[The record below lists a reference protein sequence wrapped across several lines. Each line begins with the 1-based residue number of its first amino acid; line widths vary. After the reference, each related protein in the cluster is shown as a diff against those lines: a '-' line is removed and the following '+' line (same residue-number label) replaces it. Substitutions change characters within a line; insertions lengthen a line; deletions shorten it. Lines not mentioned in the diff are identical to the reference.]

1 MFPGGDDFSAAPLTS
16 YGTLAVE
23 RTRLLLRVQSIA
35 WETEGIRVYELRDPN
50 GRELPGFTPGAHI
63 ELGVPGGWKRS
74 FSLINLPEDRRR
86 YVIAVYREPNGR
98 GGSKALHEKVR
109 IGDLIETDSPINN
122 FPTVDGAGPF
132 VFIAGGIGITPF
144 LPMLERVAR
153 AGHRLDLYYSV
164 RTRGAVAFMERLS
177 LHGDRLHLVVT
188 REPGGHRLNIADVV
202 MHAPLGAQLYCCG
215 PKSMLDDFNAAIF
228 DRDPTCVHV
237 EYFAP
242 VEPAA
247 TTGGFLVELART
259 GRSIAVPPGKTILQ
273 TLLDEG
279 LDIPCS
285 CLEGVC
291 GTCETRVID
300 GVPDHRD
307 AVLTKQERQAGKTMM
322 ICCSGAKSEKLVL
335 DI

>member
-1 MFPGGDDFSAAPLTS
+1 M
-16 YGTLAVE
+16 E

-35 WETEGIRVYELRDPN
+35 WETEGILVFEFRDPN
-50 GRELPGFTPGAHI
+50 GQELPDFTPGAHI
-63 ELGVPGGWKRS
+63 ELSVPGGWKRS
-74 FSLINLPEDRRR
+74 FSLINLPEDGRR

-98 GGSKALHEKVR
+98 GGSKALHEKIR
-109 IGDLIETDSPINN
+109 IGDLIEVDSPINN
-122 FPTVDGAGPF
+122 FPPVDDTGPF

-144 LPMLERVAR
+144 LPTLERVAR
-153 AGHRLDLYYSV
+153 AGHWFDLYYSV
-164 RTRGAVAFMERLS
+164 RTRGAAAFMERLS
-177 LHGDRLHLVVT
+177 VHGDRLHLVVT
-188 REPGGHRLNIADVV
+188 REPGGRRLDIASVV
-202 MHAPLGAQLYCCG
+202 AHTPRGAQLYCCG
-215 PKSMLDDFNAAIF
+215 PKSMLDDFNAAIA
-228 DRDPTCVHV
+228 DRDPAQVHV

-247 TTGGFLVELART
+247 TAGGFLVELVRT
-259 GRSIAVPPGKTILQ
+259 GRTIAVPPGKTILQ

-279 LDIPCS
+279 LDVPCS

-291 GTCETRVID
+291 GTCETRVLE

-307 AVLTKQERQAGKTMM
+307 AVLTKQEREAGKTMM